1 MFHPAIFWKISTSNK
16 FHFYTCASKHKLKL
30 TLFHDSLLMILV
42 RLDKN
47 KMLPQV
53 GDTEL

>member
-16 FHFYTCASKHKLKL
+16 FHFYNCASQHKLKL
-30 TLFHDSLLMILV
+30 TLFYDSLLMILV